1 MNILESANN
10 SDIDV
15 CWDILADGRRFQ
27 REQGFVQWTDDYPNR
42 DTVKDDI
49 LSQKGYVLKVDGA
62 IAGYMCIDFSGE
74 PAYESID
81 GSWRSEK
88 NYAVIHRI
96 AFRKIFCGK
105 GLSEAAFSLA
115 EKLCIEQGVDYLRID
130 TAYPNKRMQHILEK
144 NGFKYC
150 GVIKYQGS
158 ERLAYDKFL

>member
-1 MNILESANN
+1 MDILESAKN

-49 LSQKGYVLKVDGA
+49 LSQKGYVLKVDGV

-88 NYAVIHRI
+88 NYAVIHRM
-96 AFRKIFCGK
+96 AFRKNFCGK

-115 EKLCIEQGVDYLRID
+115 EKLCIEKGVDYLRID
-130 TAYPNKRMQHILEK
+130 TAPPNKRMQHILAK
-144 NGFKYC
+144 NGFEYC

>member
-74 PAYESID
+74 PAYESIN

-88 NYAVIHRI
+88 NYAVIHRM

-105 GLSEAAFSLA
+105 GLSEASFSLA

-158 ERLAYDKFL
+158 DRLVYDKFL

>member
-1 MNILESANN
+1 MDILESAQN

-49 LSQKGYVLKVDGA
+49 LSQKGYVLKVDGV

-88 NYAVIHRI
+88 NYAVIHRM
-96 AFRKIFCGK
+96 AFRKNFCGK

-115 EKLCIEQGVDYLRID
+115 EKLCIEKGVDYLRID
-130 TAYPNKRMQHILEK
+130 TAPPNKRMQHILAK
-144 NGFKYC
+144 NGFEYC

>member
-1 MNILESANN
+1 MDILESAKN

-49 LSQKGYVLKVDGA
+49 LSQKGYVLKMDGV

-74 PAYESID
+74 PAYENIN
-81 GSWRSEK
+81 GCWRSEK
-88 NYAVIHRI
+88 TYAVIHRM
-96 AFRKIFCGK
+96 AFCKSFCGK
-105 GLSEAAFSLA
+105 GLSESAFSLA
-115 EKLCIEQGVDYLRID
+115 EKLCIVKGVDYLRID
-130 TAYPNKRMQHILEK
+130 TAPPNKRMQHILAK
-144 NGFKYC
+144 NGFEYC

>member
-74 PAYESID
+74 PAYESIN

-88 NYAVIHRI
+88 NYAVIHRM

-105 GLSEAAFSLA
+105 GLSEASFSLA

-130 TAYPNKRMQHILEK
+130 TAYPNKRMQHIPEK

>member
-105 GLSEAAFSLA
+105 GLSESAFSLA

-130 TAYPNKRMQHILEK
+130 TAPPNKRMQHILVK
-144 NGFKYC
+144 NGFEYC

>member
-1 MNILESANN
+1 MNILESAKN

-49 LSQKGYVLKVDGA
+49 LSKKGYVLKVDGA
-62 IAGYMCIDFSGE
+62 TAGYMCIDFSGE

-88 NYAVIHRI
+88 NYAVIHRM

>member
-74 PAYESID
+74 PAYESIN
-81 GSWRSEK
+81 GSWQSEK
-88 NYAVIHRI
+88 NYAVIHRM

-105 GLSEAAFSLA
+105 GLSEASFSLA

>member
-49 LSQKGYVLKVDGA
+49 LSQKGYVLKVDGV

-74 PAYESID
+74 PAYESIN

-88 NYAVIHRI
+88 NYAVIHRM
-96 AFRKIFCGK
+96 AFRKNFCGK

-115 EKLCIEQGVDYLRID
+115 EKLCIEKGVDYLRID
-130 TAYPNKRMQHILEK
+130 TAPPNKRMQHILAK
-144 NGFKYC
+144 NGFEYC

>member
-1 MNILESANN
+1 MDILESAKN

-15 CWDILADGRRFQ
+15 CWDILDDGRRFQ
-27 REQGFVQWTDDYPNR
+27 RAQGFVQWTDDYPNR

-49 LSQKGYVLKVDGA
+49 LSPKGYVLKMDGV

-74 PAYESID
+74 PAYENID
-81 GSWRSEK
+81 GCWRSEK
-88 NYAVIHRI
+88 TYAVIHRM
-96 AFRKIFCGK
+96 AFCKSFCGK
-105 GLSEAAFSLA
+105 GLSESAFSLA
-115 EKLCIEQGVDYLRID
+115 EKLCIEKGVDYLRID
-130 TAYPNKRMQHILEK
+130 TAFPNKRMQHILEK

>member
-1 MNILESANN
+1 MDILESANN

-74 PAYESID
+74 PAYESIN

-88 NYAVIHRI
+88 NYAVIHRM

-105 GLSEAAFSLA
+105 GLSEASFSLA

>member
-74 PAYESID
+74 PAYESIN

-88 NYAVIHRI
+88 NYAVIHRM

-105 GLSEAAFSLA
+105 GLSEASFSLA
-115 EKLCIEQGVDYLRID
+115 EKLCIEQDVDYLRID

>member
-1 MNILESANN
+1 MDILESAKN

-15 CWDILADGRRFQ
+15 CWDILDDGRRFQ
-27 REQGFVQWTDDYPNR
+27 RAQGFVQWTDDYPNR

-49 LSQKGYVLKVDGA
+49 LSQKGYVLKMDGV

-74 PAYESID
+74 PAYENID
-81 GSWRSEK
+81 GCWRSEK
-88 NYAVIHRI
+88 TYAVIHRM
-96 AFRKIFCGK
+96 AFCKSFCGK
-105 GLSEAAFSLA
+105 GLSESAFSLA

>member
-1 MNILESANN
+1 MNILESAKN

-15 CWDILADGRRFQ
+15 CWNILADGRSFQ

-42 DTVKDDI
+42 DTVENDI
-49 LSQKGYVLKVDGA
+49 LSKKGYILKVDGT

-74 PAYESID
+74 PAYESIG

-88 NYAVIHRI
+88 NYAVIHRM
-96 AFRKIFCGK
+96 AFRKNFCGK
-105 GLSEAAFSLA
+105 GLSRTAFSLA

-130 TAYPNKRMQHILEK
+130 TGFPNKRMQHILEK
-144 NGFKYC
+144 NGFEYR

>member
-88 NYAVIHRI
+88 NYAVIHRM

-105 GLSEAAFSLA
+105 GLSEASFSLA

>member
-74 PAYESID
+74 PAYESIN

-88 NYAVIHRI
+88 NYAVIHRM

-105 GLSEAAFSLA
+105 GLSEASFSLA

-130 TAYPNKRMQHILEK
+130 TAYPNKKMQHILEK

>member
-1 MNILESANN
+1 MDILESAKN

-49 LSQKGYVLKVDGA
+49 LSQKGYVLKVDGV

-74 PAYESID
+74 PAYENIN
-81 GSWRSEK
+81 GCWRSEK
-88 NYAVIHRI
+88 TYAVIHRM
-96 AFRKIFCGK
+96 AFCKSFCGK
-105 GLSEAAFSLA
+105 GLSESAFSLA
-115 EKLCIEQGVDYLRID
+115 EKLCIVKGVDYLRID
-130 TAYPNKRMQHILEK
+130 TAPPNKRMQHILAK
-144 NGFKYC
+144 NGFEYC

>member
-74 PAYESID
+74 PAYESIN

-88 NYAVIHRI
+88 NYAVIHRM

-105 GLSEAAFSLA
+105 GLSEASFSLA

>member
-42 DTVKDDI
+42 DTVKNDI

-88 NYAVIHRI
+88 NYAVIHRM

-130 TAYPNKRMQHILEK
+130 TAPPNKRMQHILVK
-144 NGFKYC
+144 NSFEYC

>member
-1 MNILESANN
+1 MDILESAKN

-88 NYAVIHRI
+88 NYAVIHRM
-96 AFRKIFCGK
+96 AFRKNFCGK

-115 EKLCIEQGVDYLRID
+115 EKLCIEQGVDYLLID
-130 TAYPNKRMQHILEK
+130 TAYPNKRMLHILEK
-144 NGFKYC
+144 NGFEYC

>member
-1 MNILESANN
+1 MDILESAKN

-49 LSQKGYVLKVDGA
+49 LSQKGYVLKVDGV

-88 NYAVIHRI
+88 NYAVIHRM
-96 AFRKIFCGK
+96 AFRKNF
-105 GLSEAAFSLA
+105 
-115 EKLCIEQGVDYLRID
+115 
-130 TAYPNKRMQHILEK
+130 
-144 NGFKYC
+144 
-150 GVIKYQGS
+150 
-158 ERLAYDKFL
+158 